1 MKITF
6 KDYPIK
12 PGLAAT
18 ADSRMGKE
26 GILITGQPDPEP
38 NRPFPGG
45 PEASWPRQVCNTPGV
60 SSQTPE
66 LIQSYKTGC
75 SCAKGT
81 RQVPAPSLFFILL
94 LACCRLTSAQTTN
107 GIVLVTA
114 GPPVVTVS
122 NLTTNRYTNTL
133 STLRVEPILTP
144 CPECGK
150 ANHHER
156 RVELAEMFDVVYA
169 TLVSGGQTNVAV
181 VFKGPKLQ
189 SVVTNTVPRAG
200 VPVWRQPGQVTPIPP
215 LTNAPPTP

>member
-1 MKITF
+1 MKL
-6 KDYPIK
+6 
-12 PGLAAT
+12 LAALVLF
-18 ADSRMGKE
+18 ACSRLASAQVTTNVGPLVTTNLVWHTNVWVE
-26 GILITGQPDPEP
+26 DQ
-38 NRPFPGG
+38 PGG
-45 PEASWPRQVCNTPGV
+45 VR
-60 SSQTPE
+60 
-66 LIQSYKTGC
+66 
-75 SCAKGT
+75 
-81 RQVPAPSLFFILL
+81 LL
-94 LACCRLTSAQTTN
+94 
-107 GIVLVTA
+107 
-114 GPPVVTVS
+114 

-156 RVELAEMFDVVYA
+156 RVELAEVFDVVYA

-189 SVVTNTVPRAG
+189 SVVTNTVTRPG